1 MLTPITVMETPPL
14 VGKLLR
20 VTLTIDGEAYAKRLL
35 TAALPA
41 TGLFNLTV
49 KESAVSAVVWQNF
62 GYNNLISVCA
72 ETLTLAPEKREKRDE
87 CDSQQVTI
95 FWHVT

>member
-20 VTLTIDGEAYAKRLL
+20 VMLVIDGAVYAKRPL

-41 TGLFNLTV
+41 TGTFKLTV
-49 KESAVSAVVWQNF
+49 KESPVSDVVWQKF
-62 GYNNLISVCA
+62 GYDNIICV
-72 ETLTLAPEKREKRDE
+72 
-87 CDSQQVTI
+87 
-95 FWHVT
+95 

>member
-1 MLTPITVMETPPL
+1 METPPL

-20 VTLTIDGEAYAKRLL
+20 VTLEIDGAAYAKRPL

-41 TGLFNLTV
+41 TGTFNLTV

-62 GYNNLISVCA
+62 GYNNLMSVCA

-95 FWHVT
+95 F